1 MRSLSRPKKWALFC
15 LGGVAVAGI
24 VGWRVSAQPPREA
37 LASFLALVKNVWTI
51 PFFSVGSAEITL
63 AAVVQCFILLIV
75 LWLVTRFASGLMRT
89 TILDRTQL
97 DDGVKFSIQRVATYG
112 LFALGTLMVLPIA
125 GLDLTGLA
133 VFGGALG
140 IGIGLGFQTIVKNFA
155 AGLVLLFEHPIKVGD
170 RVQLGDLEGDI
181 VNIGPR
187 GTWVRTNDNVVMIVP
202 NSEFVD
208 GPVTNWTVND
218 RTIRLKL
225 PVRVLMVKVA
235 KAHED
240 VLHQREPDV
249 RFLGFGDS
257 SLDFELHIWTSA
269 QLTTP
274 RKIASDIYFALFAAF
289 RREGIEI
296 PFPQR
301 DVHVRSD
308 VSMLHRE
315 PPPPRD
321 VDGVA

>member
-1 MRSLSRPKKWALFC
+1 M
-15 LGGVAVAGI
+15 
-24 VGWRVSAQPPREA
+24 
-37 LASFLALVKNVWTI
+37 FLALVQNLWAT
-51 PFFSVGSAEITL
+51 PFFSVGSISLTL
-63 AAVVQCFILLIV
+63 GAIVQAALLLVV
-75 LWLVTRFASGLMRT
+75 LWFLTKYASRLVRT
-89 TILDRTQL
+89 TVLDRTQL
-97 DDGVKFSIQRVATYG
+97 DDGLKFSIQRVATYG
-112 LFALGTLMVLPIA
+112 FFALGTLMVLPIL
-125 GLDLTGLA
+125 GLDLSGLA

-181 VNIGPR
+181 VNIGSR
-187 GTWVRTNDNVVMIVP
+187 GTWVRTNDNIVMIVP

-208 GPVTNWTVND
+208 GAVTNWTAND
-218 RTIRLKL
+218 REIRLKL
-225 PVRVLMVKVA
+225 PFGVSYGSDPRHVRLVSLRVA
-235 KAHED
+235 RAHDD
-240 VLHQREPDV
+240 VLQNPEPDV

-289 RREGIEI
+289 KREGIEI

-308 VSMLHRE
+308 VSMLRRE
-315 PPPPRD
+315 PPPPQD
-321 VDGVA
+321 VDHFA